1 MRGYGIETEIR
12 IIKTSGD
19 MFLDRPLHKISGQG
33 LFVREIDERMLRG
46 EIDLAVHSMKDLPSK
61 RPSKLRIAAVLKRDS
76 PYDILVTKD
85 GSDLDKLESGSII
98 GTSSL
103 RRTAQLRRARPDL
116 VVRSLRG
123 NLQTRLRK
131 LDAGEYDGIIIA
143 EAGVQRMGYNLH
155 YRVLDPEVFVPSPN
169 QGTIVVV
176 SIAGSRG
183 DELASLI
190 DHKQSREET
199 MVERRI
205 MEVVG
210 GGCLV
215 PMAVH
220 AQHLGDEIRVR
231 AEILSLDGE
240 RAVRLEEH
248 LPPGDLERASALGR
262 RLLAMGGG
270 ELVREAIEVGR

>member
-61 RPSKLRIAAVLKRDS
+61 RPDKLRIAAVLKRDS

-103 RRTAQLRRARPDL
+103 RRAAQLRRARPDL

-155 YRVLDPEVFVPSPN
+155 YRVLDPEIFVPSPN

-199 MVERRI
+199 MIERRI

-231 AEILSLDGE
+231 AEILSVDGG

-248 LPPGDLERASALGR
+248 LPPGDLERAAALGR

>member
-1 MRGYGIETEIR
+1 MI
-12 IIKTSGD
+12 
-19 MFLDRPLHKISGQG
+19 
-33 LFVREIDERMLRG
+33 
-46 EIDLAVHSMKDLPSK
+46 
-61 RPSKLRIAAVLKRDS
+61 
-76 PYDILVTKD
+76 
-85 GSDLDKLESGSII
+85 
-98 GTSSL
+98 
-103 RRTAQLRRARPDL
+103 
-116 VVRSLRG
+116 
-123 NLQTRLRK
+123 
-131 LDAGEYDGIIIA
+131 
-143 EAGVQRMGYNLH
+143 
-155 YRVLDPEVFVPSPN
+155 
-169 QGTIVVV
+169 
-176 SIAGSRG
+176 
-183 DELASLI
+183 
-190 DHKQSREET
+190 
-199 MVERRI
+199 ERRI